1 MDDSEFQKLRDLL
14 MRTEEFRQRQHE
26 EPTEN
31 FGTRLGSSYGG
42 VNLHPKALAQDVRRI
57 AGQLEA
63 RWRRFTELNLV
74 RQRVLIHI
82 AYDLSVP
89 GLLMLRRF
97 ITAVECGFWD
107 TAAEEMLA
115 SPWAKHDR
123 RQAAILAEMM
133 RTGHDLTASPPR
145 TS

>member
-14 MRTEEFRQRQHE
+14 MRNEEFRQRGYE

-31 FGTRLGSSYGG
+31 FGARLGRRYGG
-42 VNLHPKALAQDVRRI
+42 VNLRPRVLEQDVRRI

-63 RWRRFTELNLV
+63 RWPSFTELDPV

-82 AYDLSVP
+82 AFDLSVA
-89 GLLMLRRF
+89 GLLMLRRL
-97 ITAVECGFWD
+97 IMAVECGFWD

-115 SPWAKHDR
+115 SPWANHDR

-133 RTGHDLTASPPR
+133 RVGRDLTATQPR
-145 TS
+145 TA

>member
-1 MDDSEFQKLRDLL
+1 MDDTEFQKLRDLL
-14 MRTEEFRQRQHE
+14 MRSEEFRQRRYE
-26 EPTEN
+26 EPMEN
-31 FGTRLGSSYGG
+31 FGARLGHSYGR
-42 VNLHPKALAQDVRRI
+42 VNLHPRTLEQDVRRI

-63 RWRRFTELNLV
+63 RWPSFTELDLV

-82 AYDLSVP
+82 AFDLSVA
-89 GLLMLRRF
+89 GLLMLRRL
-97 ITAVECGFWD
+97 IVAVECGFWD

-133 RTGHDLTASPPR
+133 RVGRDLTASHPR
-145 TS
+145 TA